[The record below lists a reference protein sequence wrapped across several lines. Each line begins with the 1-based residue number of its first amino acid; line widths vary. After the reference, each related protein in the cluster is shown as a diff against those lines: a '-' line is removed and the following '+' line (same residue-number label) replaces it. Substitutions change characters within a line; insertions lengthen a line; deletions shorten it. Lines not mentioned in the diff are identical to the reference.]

1 MQMKTIPVE
10 LTLHNDFLCVGY
22 GDIRPI
28 SKYFVVYPPQIRK
41 VVLTQPAEGNVI
53 VYFEHTSGPAIHKPN
68 TEYIVS
74 QREFV

>member
-10 LTLHNDFLCVGY
+10 LTLHDNYLCVGY

-28 SKYFVVYPPQIRK
+28 SKYFVVYPARMRT
-41 VVLTQPAEGNVI
+41 VGLTQPTDGNVI
-53 VYFEHTSGPAIHKPN
+53 VYFENSPVNFRLPDA
-68 TEYIVS
+68 EYQVS